1 MSAAQAV
8 PCPVP
13 ASAQKQ
19 RPHFPSCLF
28 LSHADRLLDPRNGL
42 GPPATAARAPQLHP
56 RLIREPPPRPDGA
69 PCVQL
74 LLARSSPAPSLGAET
89 RGKGERARGAGL
101 PSCWETR
108 GRPAPKALQPRAA
121 PGRVRAYGWSCLR
134 TDLATVSQTCGTEE
148 QLSRGSPFPPPAP
161 SLSHALGFT
170 SGRWFYPLKK
180 RLQQK
185 STQCSLSLVRWPGE
199 CPRRR
204 QVYTCKPQLP
214 TRRSAVSRP
223 SEESPVCPQPVLS
236 RSSEPTAPGQEQ
248 SRAASPQLR
257 AARTPGQTPRPL
269 SPTGKPRQH
278 GGG

>member
-1 MSAAQAV
+1 MSLPRRQCPARSQLLLRSGNPIFPPASFSAV
-8 PCPVP
+8 QTVSWTRGTVWVPPLQQPVP
-13 ASAQKQ
+13 
-19 RPHFPSCLF
+19 PSSTHSWSE
-28 LSHADRLLDPRNGL
+28 SHLHGQTEHPVSSFCWHG
-42 GPPATAARAPQLHP
+42 APQLPAWAQKHG
-56 RLIREPPPRPDGA
+56 EKGSGHEGQGCPPAGKRAEDP
-69 PCVQL
+69 L
-74 LLARSSPAPSLGAET
+74 LKP
-89 RGKGERARGAGL
+89 
-101 PSCWETR
+101 
-108 GRPAPKALQPRAA
+108 LQPRAA

-204 QVYTCKPQLP
+204 QVYTCKAQLP
-214 TRRSAVSRP
+214 THRSAVSRP

-236 RSSEPTAPGQEQ
+236 PPRRGR
-248 SRAASPQLR
+248 SRAALR
-257 AARTPGQTPRPL
+257 PHSSVLPAHR
-269 SPTGKPRQH
+269 GKPRGRCH
-278 GGG
+278 PRGSLGSTGGLTAA